1 MLQEGN
7 EWNGISDLKNS
18 QTIGLLWM
26 YSLLKKQAA
35 QVYSNQTVDTMGHKG
50 PGHYQSNLV
59 CDVFLACNSTIGVE
73 VWGGEGVGETQLTF
87 CGLEL
92 DVICLGGSL
101 WPRTPLV
108 NRKTRISCTRW
119 QPRGT
124 FFCCSLGGRMA
135 TTRRGKLRLS
145 LCVRNVACAHAP
157 HHACASRGRWSM
169 WR

>member
-1 MLQEGN
+1 M
-7 EWNGISDLKNS
+7 
-18 QTIGLLWM
+18 
-26 YSLLKKQAA
+26 
-35 QVYSNQTVDTMGHKG
+35 
-50 PGHYQSNLV
+50 
-59 CDVFLACNSTIGVE
+59 
-73 VWGGEGVGETQLTF
+73 GEGVGETQLTF

-119 QPRGT
+119 QPRET

-135 TTRRGKLRLS
+135 TTRRRKLRLS

-157 HHACASRGRWSM
+157 HHACAPRAGKVCEVSILRVGGAGGIFFLFQREDEEREHIQSLPSPPT
-169 WR
+169 